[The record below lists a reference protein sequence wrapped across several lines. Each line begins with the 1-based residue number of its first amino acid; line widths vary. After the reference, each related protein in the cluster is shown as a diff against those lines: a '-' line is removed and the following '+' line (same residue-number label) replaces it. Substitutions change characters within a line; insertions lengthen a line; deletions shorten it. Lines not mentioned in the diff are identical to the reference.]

1 MGSTSSAVLP
11 PSANEEGEKLLLELA
26 LAALNAAQNSQD
38 EQPTAAAEKEMC
50 ELMDRLRPAHLGLD
64 GPRPA
69 GFFRA
74 SNDGKID
81 ENGNKAAIRTQTV
94 FSNREFEIVVFL
106 FPAGAAIPLHDHPKM
121 TVLSKVLYGALA
133 MKSFDWAVPP
143 TADDFAALTAESSR
157 QEARAANC
165 DPAGA
170 DDDTPLAPP
179 FAAFRRAETVLNAA
193 APTCCLRPTFGNIHS
208 FEALSETAVL
218 DLLMPPYDDDLGR
231 DCHYFEAVG
240 QQEELADGSIVLR
253 AAAEPDSLVIR
264 SAPYMGPRI
273 DQQQSRPPPSEVT

>member
-11 PSANEEGEKLLLELA
+11 PSAHEEGEKLLLELA

-81 ENGNKAAIRTQTV
+81 ENGKSAAIRTQTV

-165 DPAGA
+165 GPAGA
-170 DDDTPLAPP
+170 DDDTPLAQP
-179 FAAFRRAETVLNAA
+179 FAAFRRAEMVLNAA

-231 DCHYFEAVG
+231 DCHYFEAA